1 MIWIKKVAATPLN
14 AVAQVIDSFNTG
26 DDKTT
31 NAPSLRIVKNAL
43 DNKASN
49 DDLLTAT
56 ETIEG
61 EIGDITENVSA
72 LTTAMPTKADKASM
86 FIYRTYSTSIA
97 IQPNSYLEVSAV
109 NFNIEAITGY
119 TPTGFRYIHTGSRNA
134 VIYEQYARV
143 SGTVLGLR
151 NVSNSIVEGTAEV
164 IIEFTRNDVRGA

>member
-56 ETIEG
+56 EEIES
-61 EIGDITENVSA
+61 EIGAITENVSA

-86 FIYRTYSTSIA
+86 FIYRTYSTSIL
-97 IQPNSYLEVSAV
+97 IQANGYLEIPAS
-109 NFNIEAITGY
+109 NFNIDAITGY
-119 TPTGFRYIHTGSRNA
+119 TPTGFRQIRTGSRN
-134 VIYEQYARV
+134 VFVYEQYARV

-151 NVSNSIVEGTAEV
+151 NISNSAVESTAE
-164 IIEFTRNDVRGA
+164 IIVEFTRNDVRGA